1 MPEGSILTGTANL
14 GKDFINTELHI
25 LICHCLPPLVISKH
39 IYIKESFEIKA
50 YTMENSSLI
59 ATIQR

>member
-1 MPEGSILTGTANL
+1 MPDRSILTETANL
-14 GKDFINTELHI
+14 GKDFTNKELHV

-39 IYIKESFEIKA
+39 IFIKESFEIKA
-50 YTMENSSLI
+50 YTMKNSSLI